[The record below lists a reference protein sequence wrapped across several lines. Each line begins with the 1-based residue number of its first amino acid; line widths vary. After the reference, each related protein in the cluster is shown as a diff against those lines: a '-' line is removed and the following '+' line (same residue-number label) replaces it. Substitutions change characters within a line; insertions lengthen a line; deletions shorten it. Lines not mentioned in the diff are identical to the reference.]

1 MPRVIG
7 ADSLYILQSWADA
20 SYAVHPDMRGHTG
33 GVTSFGHGLTH
44 TECSKQK
51 INTKSSTESEIVAA
65 SDYLAHTIWLAGFM
79 KDQGYPLSR
88 KLFYQDNTSA
98 IQIEKN
104 GSVSSGKKSRHINI
118 RFFFIKDIL
127 KREGIDVKH
136 CPTERMIADFLT
148 KPLQGKLFKY
158 LRDIIMGLSPFPM
171 EERVGLYE
179 NSNKKSIVE
188 ECISKQEKCEPLKD
202 KKISWADVV
211 KGRKNLDFK
220 SSDHSV

>member
-1 MPRVIG
+1 M
-7 ADSLYILQSWADA
+7 
-20 SYAVHPDMRGHTG
+20 
-33 GVTSFGHGLTH
+33 
-44 TECSKQK
+44 
-51 INTKSSTESEIVAA
+51 
-65 SDYLAHTIWLAGFM
+65 
-79 KDQGYPLSR
+79 
-88 KLFYQDNTSA
+88 SA

-104 GSVSSGKKSRHINI
+104 NTVSSSEKSRHINI
-118 RFFFIKDIL
+118 RFLFIKDIL